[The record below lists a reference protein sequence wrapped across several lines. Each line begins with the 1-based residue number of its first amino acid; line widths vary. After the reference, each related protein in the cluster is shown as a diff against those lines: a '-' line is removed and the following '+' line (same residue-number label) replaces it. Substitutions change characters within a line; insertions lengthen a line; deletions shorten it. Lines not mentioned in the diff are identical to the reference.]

1 MKKITRLVT
10 AFAASAAIFGCA
22 NTADI
27 EKRIDDLDG
36 RLTALEKVTDALNE
50 NVAALQAIAE
60 GKTINK
66 VEEKAS
72 TYVITLSDGTE
83 LTLNQ
88 GTEGIGKAPLLS
100 IDGEGY
106 WMADYQDGK
115 GPQYILSASD
125 EKVIGKGQN
134 GVTPKF
140 SVNTSGNWTVSYD
153 GGKNWTEVLDE
164 NGKAVKAV
172 AEGGDSDSYFANVE
186 YTDEALILTLK
197 NGQQYTA
204 PVVGGFLFKISGV
217 PEGDVTFKY
226 GEKKTF
232 GIEQK
237 GVFQTTVLCPDG
249 WNAWLSE
256 AILTVQAPAKADAAT
271 KAVLAD
277 SRKDVS
283 VIAISEAGHVAIA
296 KISVYIDGQ
305 GAIEDPAAGI
315 KLVETKASS
324 LSFAVTL
331 ENASAWHYIFR
342 KSSETAP
349 TRSEVVTSGTEGTDE
364 YNLTFDNLSAE
375 TAYTL
380 YVVPSNASG
389 DGPLAQCKATTA
401 SFENLY
407 EAWEAGL
414 DLKIGGR
421 TYNKAEYGEGTLIA
435 EGSAVAAQPGV
446 YFITKGAE
454 VTLKE
459 AAFKGSVMFIGNT
472 PGERSSVRIISG
484 CDYYLGSEDAA
495 HHVVA
500 FKNVEISNE
509 NTGRRMM
516 SVASDALGRIV
527 LDNCRL
533 GLNED
538 FVWRSKVNQTL
549 EDMTVVD
556 CDILVMNNK
565 DDRGRAILQTWN
577 GSGYTLGSYTAKNN
591 VVWSDAEAR
600 PFYFIDCKYG
610 SGIEFASVDMENN
623 TLYNVDSD
631 GKAEWFARG
640 FISVSTVSG
649 AIVIKNNLAYQSD
662 PVNKGTDGE
671 RFCSFLS
678 TKGADIPMSS
688 VQTEGNWS
696 WYPQT
701 AFMKGKT
708 VTWWH
713 GTQNGISTGVTLGLK
728 MNGNNIES
736 VTEPFSSAD
745 VKTGTFVKTE
755 VFAGIGASRQ

>member
-1 MKKITRLVT
+1 MKKITELIT

-36 RLTALEKVTDALNE
+36 RLTALEKVADALNE

-66 VEEKAS
+66 VEEKEG

-88 GTEGIGKAPLLS
+88 GTEGMGKAPLLS
-100 IDGEGY
+100 IDEDGY

-125 EKVIGKGQN
+125 EKVIGRGQN

-140 SVNTSGNWTVSYD
+140 SVNASGNWTVSYD
-153 GGKNWTEVLDE
+153 GGKSWSEVLDE

-204 PVVGGFLFKISGV
+204 PVVGGFLFKISGA

-249 WNAWLSE
+249 WNAWLSD
-256 AILTVQAPAKADAAT
+256 AILTVQAPAKADETT

-283 VIAISEAGHVAIA
+283 VIAVSEAGHMAIA

-305 GAIEDPAAGI
+305 GTIEDPAAGI
-315 KLVETKASS
+315 RLVEAKSSS
-324 LSFAVTL
+324 LTFAVTL

-342 KSSETAP
+342 KSSEAAP
-349 TRSEVVTSGTEGTDE
+349 SRNEVATSGTEGTEE
-364 YNLTFDNLSAE
+364 YTLTFNSLIAE
-375 TAYTL
+375 TSYTL

-389 DGPLAQCKATTA
+389 DGPLAQCEATTS

-407 EAWEAGL
+407 EAWEAGM

-421 TYNKAEYGEGTLIA
+421 TYSKAGYGAGTLVGEG
-435 EGSAVAAQPGV
+435 SVAVSQPGV

-459 AAFKGSVMFIGNT
+459 AAFSGSVMFIGNT
-472 PGERSSVRIISG
+472 PGERSSVKIISG

-500 FKNVEISNE
+500 FKNVAITNDK
-509 NTGRRMM
+509 TGRRIMN
-516 SVASDALGRIV
+516 VASDAVGRVV
-527 LDNCRL
+527 LDNCYL

-538 FVWRSKVNQTL
+538 LLWRQKASQTL

-556 CDILVMNNK
+556 CDIMVMNNK
-565 DDRGRAILQTWN
+565 DNRGRALLQTWD
-577 GSGYTLGSYTAKNN
+577 GAGYTLGSYTAKNN

-600 PFYFIDCKYG
+600 PFYFIDAKYA

-623 TLYNVDSD
+623 TFYNVDSD

-640 FISVSTVSG
+640 FLTVNTVSG
-649 AIVIKNNLAYQSD
+649 DIVIKNNLAYQSN
-662 PVNKGTDGE
+662 PVNKNTDAE
-671 RFCSFLS
+671 RLCSFFS
-678 TKGADIPMSS
+678 TKGADIPMES
-688 VQTEGNWS
+688 VQTGGNWS

-701 AFMKGKT
+701 AFMKGKS
-708 VTWWH
+708 VTWWY
-713 GTQNGISTGVTLGLK
+713 GSQNGTDTGATLGLK
-728 MNGNNIES
+728 MNGNTIES

-745 VKTGTFVKTE
+745 VKTGKFVKTE
-755 VFAGIGASRQ
+755 AFAGVGATRQ